1 MLAVTD
7 ILRHVEQ
14 NGSRP
19 ARGRDREGAPQEFGN
34 AARLL
39 DPDQLLDRRPQDFDL
54 AAFLGHVLP
63 GVSAVGVA
71 GKRDD
76 RRPGVQRL
84 DQAGHQVGGARPERA
99 VAYSRPIGDP
109 RIGFGRKGAAALVV
123 DQEMLHAELSQRV
136 VERQELEAA
145 HAEHRPDPGEPQH
158 LGHRAAAVHAAGGAV
173 ARLAG
178 VAHACFS
185 RSAAARRTMAT
196 NSRALMPG
204 ATPSAAAQR
213 IDARHDTI
221 LIGRARVAD
230 ARTCGRDRGGG
241 NVARVERREPCHAG
255 FVDTDT
261 GIVEECRKRVVFE
274 RRFWP
279 SAQQSAMRSGD
290 DDHADVLGAD
300 RRGGV
305 ERPHG
310 GRLGN
315 QQSMPTSRKGGGAG
329 SRTAACA
336 RAREAARHEL
346 PSWQPSAA
354 ASGFAWVT
362 MPRAIMSAPSPMRAV
377 ILPTAAAGTP
387 SFGKVVDARQCRRGR
402 ARSRRH

>member
-1 MLAVTD
+1 MRAGYSALSAHRVRDRYRLSLGEPEQRFIRRREMNAAANEDERPLGVSKQSGGAADVRAVRPHAPRRHAQRRRVDHKILGGKFMLAVTN

-19 ARGRDREGAPQEFGN
+19 ARGRDREGPPQEFGN

-39 DPDQLLDRRPQDFDL
+39 HPDQLLDRRPQNFDL

-76 RRPGVQRL
+76 RRSGVQRL

-99 VAYSRPIGDP
+99 VTYSRPIGDP

-136 VERQELEAA
+136 IERQELEAA
-145 HAEHRPDPGEPQH
+145 HAEHGPGPGEPQH
-158 LGHRAAAVHAAGGAV
+158 LGHGAAAVHAAGGTV

-204 ATPSAAAQR
+204 AAPSAAAQEL
-213 IDARHDTI
+213 T
-221 LIGRARVAD
+221 
-230 ARTCGRDRGGG
+230 RDK
-241 NVARVERREPCHAG
+241 
-255 FVDTDT
+255 
-261 GIVEECRKRVVFE
+261 I
-274 RRFWP
+274 P
-279 SAQQSAMRSGD
+279 SS
-290 DDHADVLGAD
+290 
-300 RRGGV
+300 
-305 ERPHG
+305 
-310 GRLGN
+310 
-315 QQSMPTSRKGGGAG
+315 
-329 SRTAACA
+329 
-336 RAREAARHEL
+336 
-346 PSWQPSAA
+346 
-354 ASGFAWVT
+354 
-362 MPRAIMSAPSPMRAV
+362 
-377 ILPTAAAGTP
+377 
-387 SFGKVVDARQCRRGR
+387 
-402 ARSRRH
+402 